1 MIRRILKTQFF
12 GFLVSK
18 WPTEVLKTMFQLKV
32 KRAGTKRRHPKTAT
46 ATVVAHSHG
55 FHPRLKD
62 WSKKK
67 GSMCFELAFYQEK
80 VVWTKPRY
88 FKVVAEV
95 HGLHST
101 APRLVRLVQK
111 GGVMCVEFL

>member
-67 GSMCFELAFYQEK
+67 GLMCFELAFYQEEK
-80 VVWTKPRY
+80 LSGLNRDISKLLPRSM
-88 FKVVAEV
+88 A
-95 HGLHST
+95 ST
-101 APRLVRLVQK
+101 PRLQDW
-111 GGVMCVEFL
+111 